1 MSSVF
6 SDLEVITDAARAV
19 VTARQTEG
27 QQQVR
32 GRGRPG
38 EMAWSCVCR
47 QRATARWDP
56 EKGFYVRRRL
66 RSPEREEE
74 DGVRR
79 CAGTA
84 SQAAS
89 FAVAEGH

>member
-1 MSSVF
+1 ME
-6 SDLEVITDAARAV
+6 LCL
-19 VTARQTEG
+19 QTEG
-27 QQQVR
+27 D
-32 GRGRPG
+32 
-38 EMAWSCVCR
+38 
-47 QRATARWDP
+47 RAMGP